1 MSQRFLNRAA
11 RPLAATPNRADPE
24 SRSTSA
30 RLLEAAGE
38 IFAEKGFERTTG
50 KEICAKA
57 AANTA
62 AINYYFGSVDGL
74 YAAVLEE
81 AQERFITFDA
91 ISKAVAPQTAA
102 AAKLKALSMLAAERL
117 TAPVSRSW
125 VFRVLARE
133 MAAPSPAFQAIRAR
147 ELPPRARLIR
157 AIVAEI
163 VDLPPDHPAVAR
175 GAISIIAPFAMLSI
189 ADRRMIARAFPSLAL
204 DESGAQALG
213 EHLYRYA
220 MAGLADIR
228 RRAHARR

>member
-1 MSQRFLNRAA
+1 MSQRVLA
-11 RPLAATPNRADPE
+11 RSSRLPAATSSEADSE
-24 SRSTSA
+24 GRSTA
-30 RLLEAAGE
+30 VRLLEAAGE

-57 AANTA
+57 AANVA
-62 AINYYFGSVDGL
+62 AINYYFGSIERL

-91 ISKAVAPQTAA
+91 ISKAVGPQTAA
-102 AAKLKALSMLAAERL
+102 KAKLKVLSMLAAERL

-133 MAAPSPAFQAIRAR
+133 MAAPSPAFLAIRER
-147 ELPPRARLIR
+147 EIPPRARLVR
-157 AIVAEI
+157 SIVAEI
-163 VDLPPDHPAVAR
+163 IELPVDHPAVAR
-175 GAISIIAPFAMLSI
+175 GAISIVAPFVMLAI
-189 ADRRMIARAFPSLAL
+189 ADRAMIARAVPSLPL
-204 DESGAQALG
+204 DETGAQALG

-228 RRAHARR
+228 KREHA